1 MGKYREFIENAKY
14 YLDKDLHFITTL
26 ANLAAYI
33 YQEVEDINWAGFYLY
48 DYRELYL
55 GPFQG
60 KPACTTIQIGR
71 GVCGVSAAERKI
83 LVVDNVHEFAGHIT
97 CDTASNSEIV
107 IPLVTKSGNLF
118 GVLDIDSPLFG
129 RFDKDLAEALETIVN
144 LLIDIL

>member
-1 MGKYREFIENAKY
+1 MEKYTEFIENAKY

-26 ANLAAYI
+26 ANIAAYI
-33 YQEVEDINWAGFYLY
+33 YQEIENINWSGFYLY
-48 DYRELYL
+48 DHIELYL

-60 KPACTTIQIGR
+60 KPACTTIQMGR
-71 GVCGVSAAERKI
+71 GVCGTSAAERKT
-83 LVVDNVHEFAGHIT
+83 LVVNDVHEFAGHIT
-97 CDTASNSEIV
+97 CDTVSKSEIV

-129 RFDKDLAEALETIVN
+129 RFDNDLKEALETIVN